1 MSRCSRSSGRRGHV
15 GDGSY
20 SKLGIG
26 WIINTDN
33 LVSTGYQIYDTGT
46 GATIND
52 TVQYIGKINTA
63 QINLDNIHNAYV
75 KGTEYQNNVWA
86 TQSEKSYQYAGGI
99 DSVTLL
105 GGKSSASIGGRG
117 NYLRME
123 GGNNTAYAVLGFSAQ
138 SNLAEGF
145 YNGGATTL
153 TKDAKGQIVGLNT
166 LNFSGSC
173 LALDISVVDPN
184 SYSYSSAATLH
195 DSFNDIARFTNFH
208 NLVGTSFGDN
218 IKINNTT
225 NIDQVVLGAGNNDV
239 TVNDSKGVS
248 IISGDSYQNK
258 IYLNNSDVAVAS
270 NTGSVEVNVGQNTKL
285 YSILNGAS
293 DVINAKYADNN
304 FVYNGLIESGSHTI
318 HLNQGTASITVL
330 PDVENSTTFVY
341 EKSTLRDSG
350 HLLNLTFGEK
360 YEDAL
365 FRMDSDGVYFLGKD
379 NATQELDYFVDEAT
393 TLYNT
398 TIGKAA
404 DITKYVS
411 ISSSSIN
418 DSVFSLNLLIQASAS
433 MSATTSATTTIK
445 GNTYY
450 NLNEVANIAKSQHSA
465 IT

>member
-1 MSRCSRSSGRRGHV
+1 
-15 GDGSY
+15 
-20 SKLGIG
+20 
-26 WIINTDN
+26 
-33 LVSTGYQIYDTGT
+33 
-46 GATIND
+46 
-52 TVQYIGKINTA
+52 
-63 QINLDNIHNAYV
+63 
-75 KGTEYQNNVWA
+75 
-86 TQSEKSYQYAGGI
+86 
-99 DSVTLL
+99 
-105 GGKSSASIGGRG
+105 
-117 NYLRME
+117 
-123 GGNNTAYAVLGFSAQ
+123 
-138 SNLAEGF
+138 
-145 YNGGATTL
+145 
-153 TKDAKGQIVGLNT
+153 
-166 LNFSGSC
+166 
-173 LALDISVVDPN
+173 VVDPN
-184 SYSYSSAATLH
+184 SSSYSSAATLH

-239 TVNDSKGVS
+239 TVNNSKGVS